1 MKNVSKFYNKTG
13 WNSNDQIT
21 LDSKL
26 FEDNRKVAEN
36 YVRKCRLKIL
46 NHVPK
51 RGKNFLDFASGP
63 IQYKEYLKYSK
74 NFKYR
79 HCVDFSRQA
88 IIDAKKKLK
97 KRGKYYVAD
106 FMELNFP
113 SNFFDCS
120 LSMHTI
126 YHMNKKIQE
135 KAIRKMIKIT
145 KPNKPIIIIYSNP
158 NPLIRKVYSI
168 FLKRKKSRLLYF
180 YCYPINW
187 WKRFENECNIE
198 FYCWR
203 SFSSKHQEILIPNN
217 LFGEKI
223 LKIIFYLE
231 NKFSSFFSRY
241 FQYPMIVLKKK

>member
-1 MKNVSKFYNKTG
+1 M
-13 WNSNDQIT
+13 
-21 LDSKL
+21 
-26 FEDNRKVAEN
+26 
-36 YVRKCRLKIL
+36 
-46 NHVPK
+46 
-51 RGKNFLDFASGP
+51 
-63 IQYKEYLKYSK
+63 
-74 NFKYR
+74 
-79 HCVDFSRQA
+79 
-88 IIDAKKKLK
+88 
-97 KRGKYYVAD
+97 AD
-106 FMELNFP
+106 FMDLNFP

-158 NPLIRKVYSI
+158 NPLIRKIYSI

-223 LKIIFYLE
+223 LKCYFISKINSHLFFQDIF
-231 NKFSSFFSRY
+231 NI
-241 FQYPMIVLKKK
+241 Q